1 MKSVYLRYPWAG
13 SLKVKSMTE
22 KKKKKIELLQKFLE
36 KLQKFEYSFLVR

>member
-13 SLKVKSMTE
+13 SLKVKSMTG
-22 KKKKKIELLQKFLE
+22 KKKKIELLQKFLE

>member
-13 SLKVKSMTE
+13 SLKVKSMT